1 MNNRFYFLLVI
12 LITSCTQQSP
22 KNTTVKGSIKGFQ
35 KGTLYLQSVKDG
47 GFTTL
52 DSLEMIST
60 TDFVLSCDLEE
71 AELLFLSLSK
81 DVDAERISFF
91 ADTGLTTI
99 NTSLKR
105 FKYDAKIEGSEQQK
119 LLESYYK
126 NMERFKDQKLELIE
140 AQLNAQK
147 DGLSARADS
156 LQIQMDK
163 LVQRSYLYSINFA
176 VNNKESEVAPFVAVS
191 EIYDANVKY
200 LDTINKVLPPK
211 IANSKYGIILEDYIK
226 TVKSE

>member
-1 MNNRFYFLLVI
+1 MSNRIYLLLVI
-12 LITSCTQQSP
+12 LITSCTQTP
-22 KNTTVKGSIKGFQ
+22 KNTTVSGSIKGLQ
-35 KGTLYLQSVKDG
+35 KATLYLQHVEDD

-52 DSLEMIST
+52 DSLEMTST
-60 TDFVLSCDLEE
+60 TDFVLGCDLKE

-91 ADTGLTTI
+91 ADKGHTTI

-105 FKYDAKIEGSEQQK
+105 FKFDAQIEGGVQQE

-126 NMERFKDQKLELIE
+126 NIGRFKDQKLELIE

-147 DGLSARADS
+147 DGNSERADS
-156 LQIQMDK
+156 LRVEMDK
-163 LVQRSYLYSINFA
+163 IVQRSYLYSINFA
-176 VNNKESEVAPFVAVS
+176 INNKDSEVAPFVAVS

-211 IANSKYGIILEDYIK
+211 IANSKYGIILEAYIK
-226 TVKSE
+226 TRNSK

>member
-1 MNNRFYFLLVI
+1 MSNRIYLLLVI
-12 LITSCTQQSP
+12 LITSCTQTP
-22 KNTTVKGSIKGFQ
+22 KNTTVSGSIKGLQ
-35 KGTLYLQSVKDG
+35 KATLYLQHVQDD

-52 DSLEMIST
+52 DSLEMTST
-60 TDFVLSCDLEE
+60 TDFVLGCDLKE

-91 ADTGLTTI
+91 ADKGHTTI

-105 FKYDAKIEGSEQQK
+105 FKFDAQIEGGVQQK

-126 NMERFKDQKLELIE
+126 NIGRFKDQKLELIE

-147 DGLSARADS
+147 DGDSERADS
-156 LQIQMDK
+156 LRVEMDK
-163 LVQRSYLYSINFA
+163 LVQRSYLDSINFA
-176 VNNKESEVAPFVAVS
+176 VNNKDSEVAPFVAVP

-200 LDTINKVLPPK
+200 LDTINKILPPK
-211 IANSKYGIILEDYIK
+211 IANSKYGIILEAYIK
-226 TVKSE
+226 SVKSE

>member
-1 MNNRFYFLLVI
+1 MNIRIYFLIVLF
-12 LITSCTQQSP
+12 LTSCTQTP
-22 KNTTVKGSIKGFQ
+22 KNSTVKGNIKGFQ
-35 KGTLYLQSVKDG
+35 KGTLYLQHVEDD

-52 DSLEMIST
+52 DSLEMTST
-60 TDFVLSCDLEE
+60 TDFVLGCDLKE

-91 ADTGLTTI
+91 ADKGHTTI

-105 FKYDAKIEGSEQQK
+105 FKYDAQIEGGVQQQ

-126 NMERFKDQKLELIE
+126 NIGRFKDQKLELIE

-147 DGLSARADS
+147 DGNSELAES
-156 LQIQMDK
+156 LKVKMDK
-163 LVQRSYLYSINFA
+163 VVQRSYLYSINFA
-176 VNNKESEVAPFVAVS
+176 INNKDSEVAPFVAVS

-200 LDTINKVLPPK
+200 LDTINKILPPK
-211 IANSKYGIILEDYIK
+211 IANSKYGIILEAYIK

>member
-1 MNNRFYFLLVI
+1 MNNSLYFILAI
-12 LITSCTQQSP
+12 LITSCTQQTP
-22 KNTTVKGSIKGFQ
+22 KSTTVSGSIKGFQ
-35 KGTLYLQSVKDG
+35 KGTLYLQSVVDG

-52 DSLEMIST
+52 DSLVMTST
-60 TDFVLSCDLEE
+60 TDFELGCDLEE

-81 DVDAERISFF
+81 ELDAERISFF
-91 ADTGLTTI
+91 ADKGLTTI

-105 FKYDAKIEGSEQQK
+105 FKYDAKIEGSKQQK

-126 NMERFKDQKLELIE
+126 NIARFKDQKLEMIE

-147 DGLSARADS
+147 DGFSARADS
-156 LQIQMDK
+156 LQLKMDK

-200 LDTINKVLPPK
+200 LDTINKILPPK
-211 IANSKYGIILEDYIK
+211 IANSKYGIILEAYIK
-226 TVKSE
+226 SVKSE

>member
-1 MNNRFYFLLVI
+1 MSNRIYLLLVI
-12 LITSCTQQSP
+12 LITSCTQTP
-22 KNTTVKGSIKGFQ
+22 KNTTVSGSIKGLQ
-35 KGTLYLQSVKDG
+35 KATLYLQHVEDD

-52 DSLEMIST
+52 DSLEMTST
-60 TDFVLSCDLEE
+60 TDFVLGCDLKE

-91 ADTGLTTI
+91 ADKGHTTI

-105 FKYDAKIEGSEQQK
+105 FKFDAQIEGGVQQK

-126 NMERFKDQKLELIE
+126 NIGRFKDQKLELIE

-147 DGLSARADS
+147 DGNSERADS
-156 LQIQMDK
+156 LRVAMDK
-163 LVQRSYLYSINFA
+163 IVQRSYLYSINFA
-176 VNNKESEVAPFVAVS
+176 INNKDSEVAPFVAVS

-211 IANSKYGIILEDYIK
+211 IANSKYGIILEAYIK
-226 TVKSE
+226 TIKSR

>member
-1 MNNRFYFLLVI
+1 MSNRIYLLLVI
-12 LITSCTQQSP
+12 LITSCTQTP
-22 KNTTVKGSIKGFQ
+22 KNTTVSGSIKGLQ
-35 KGTLYLQSVKDG
+35 KATLYLQHVEDD

-52 DSLEMIST
+52 DSLEMTST
-60 TDFVLSCDLEE
+60 TDFVLGCDLKE

-91 ADTGLTTI
+91 ADKGHTTI

-105 FKYDAKIEGSEQQK
+105 FKFDAQIEGGVQQK

-126 NMERFKDQKLELIE
+126 NIGRFKDQKLELIE

-147 DGLSARADS
+147 DGNSERADS
-156 LQIQMDK
+156 LRVEMDK
-163 LVQRSYLYSINFA
+163 IVQRSYLYSINFA
-176 VNNKESEVAPFVAVS
+176 INNKDSEVAPFVAVS

-211 IANSKYGIILEDYIK
+211 IANSKYGIILEAYIK
-226 TVKSE
+226 TIKSS

>member
-1 MNNRFYFLLVI
+1 MSNRIYLFLVI
-12 LITSCTQQSP
+12 LITSCTQTP
-22 KNTTVKGSIKGFQ
+22 KNTTVSGSIKGLQ
-35 KGTLYLQSVKDG
+35 KATLYLQHVEDD

-52 DSLEMIST
+52 DSLEMTST
-60 TDFVLSCDLEE
+60 TDFVLGCDLKE

-91 ADTGLTTI
+91 ADKGHTTI

-105 FKYDAKIEGSEQQK
+105 FKFDAQIEGGVQQK

-126 NMERFKDQKLELIE
+126 NIGRFKDQKLELIE

-147 DGLSARADS
+147 DGNSERADS
-156 LQIQMDK
+156 LRVEMDK
-163 LVQRSYLYSINFA
+163 IVQRSYLYSINFA
-176 VNNKESEVAPFVAVS
+176 INNKDSEVAPFVAVS

-211 IANSKYGIILEDYIK
+211 IANSKYGIILEAYIK

>member
-1 MNNRFYFLLVI
+1 MSNRIYLLLVI
-12 LITSCTQQSP
+12 LITSCTQTP
-22 KNTTVKGSIKGFQ
+22 KNTTVSGSIKSLQ
-35 KGTLYLQSVKDG
+35 KATLYLQHVQDD

-52 DSLEMIST
+52 DSLEMTST
-60 TDFVLSCDLEE
+60 TDFVLGCDLKE

-91 ADTGLTTI
+91 ADKGHTTI

-105 FKYDAKIEGSEQQK
+105 FKFDAQIEGGVQQK

-126 NMERFKDQKLELIE
+126 NIGRFKDQKLELIE

-147 DGLSARADS
+147 DGDSERADS
-156 LQIQMDK
+156 LRVEMDK
-163 LVQRSYLYSINFA
+163 IVQRSYLYSINFA
-176 VNNKESEVAPFVAVS
+176 INNKDSEVAPFVAVS

-211 IANSKYGIILEDYIK
+211 IANSKYGIILEAYIK
-226 TVKSE
+226 TIKSR